1 MTTQLTPQQL
11 EDRTQQLE
19 NRIESLEAELTQI
32 KQLLGQTPSQHPW
45 WQTVFGSFADCPDF
59 DAAEQLGRE
68 WRSTQT
74 EEFE

>member
-19 NRIESLEAELTQI
+19 NRIASLEAELTQI

-59 DAAEQLGRE
+59 DEAEQLGRE

-74 EEFE
+74 NEFE